1 MRIRELAMQA
11 SLLSP
16 PSTSVRTDILST
28 SGLSLM
34 IVVQTADYLRLR
46 IWGNVGVQPCI
57 QHASR
62 GGGGGG
68 GEYDIMLA

>member
-1 MRIRELAMQA
+1 
-11 SLLSP
+11 
-16 PSTSVRTDILST
+16 
-28 SGLSLM
+28 M

-62 GGGGGG
+62 RGGGGGR
-68 GEYDIMLA
+68 EYDIM